1 MMIKRNAAFDLV
13 KLIAMFMVV
22 LGHLLK
28 VIPQGLLVTMTELGI
43 FARMGIKRDEKGV
56 MMPLQISE
64 YDKKVKELRLYL
76 DTCLG

>member
-1 MMIKRNAAFDLV
+1 MMTRQEARKYFG
-13 KLIAMFMVV
+13 
-22 LGHLLK
+22 LGDNDR
-28 VIPQGLLVTMTELGI
+28 IGI

-64 YDKKVKELRLYL
+64 YDKKVKEFRLYL